1 MPEYRQWFAAF
12 GGGALRRAW
21 LHGAHVCA
29 ESRQLLTGCCCH
41 SSHFGT
47 FGCAGRTWQAA
58 LAAFAKGKKL
68 LDVKVKI
75 RCPNGEVVNSTAR
88 LRVDTGANTDVVSL
102 D

>member
-1 MPEYRQWFAAF
+1 MVTRGACGRRKQAATHRLLLPQF
-12 GGGALRRAW
+12 ALRNSDA
-21 LHGAHVCA
+21 
-29 ESRQLLTGCCCH
+29 
-41 SSHFGT
+41 
-47 FGCAGRTWQAA
+47 QAA
-58 LAAFAKGKKL
+58 LAAIAKEKKF